1 MSANKGK
8 RQRRGAVLIGLL
20 ISFLSLGYAL
30 WVIQWSELW
39 AALSQ
44 ANYLWLIPAF
54 MVIFAVSWVRA
65 FRWRLLMHPTNN
77 VPLRRMYNFVN
88 IGYLYNNILPA
99 KAGEVIRAYLAGR
112 EVDGGI
118 GKAFSTLLIERLLDV
133 LCAVV
138 IMLLLLPFTPLPG
151 WIRLGGIV
159 FGGVAVVAALALMV
173 LSRYGEHGVTWVWRW
188 VGRIPLVGSPKVE
201 QLVLNLVHGFGVL
214 ANWRVMPGVL
224 LGSAL
229 IWGGYALL
237 NYCVLLAF
245 AGMQRSF
252 VATTTALVASA
263 FGMVLPSS
271 PGALGV
277 FEAAVIEALA
287 VFGYTR
293 SMAGVYALLLHLYTN
308 LVLILLG
315 LASLAFEGVRFAQLR
330 EQAVPT
336 TEASGGAVDQHPPL
350 PGV

>member
-1 MSANKGK
+1 MSAKQRA

-20 ISFLSLGYAL
+20 ISLLSLGYAL
-30 WVIQWSELW
+30 WVIQWSELL

-54 MVIFAVSWVRA
+54 LVIFAVSWVRA
-65 FRWRLLMHPTNN
+65 FRWRLLMYPADT

-112 EVDGGI
+112 EIDGGI

-138 IMLLLLPFTPLPG
+138 IMLVLLPVAPLPG
-151 WIRLGGIV
+151 WIKLGGLV
-159 FGGVAVVAALALMV
+159 FGGVAIVAALALLI
-173 LSRYGEHGVTWVWRW
+173 LSRYGERGVTWLWRW
-188 VGRIPLVGSPKVE
+188 VGRIPLVGNEKVE
-201 QLVLNLVHGFGVL
+201 RLVLNLVHGFGVL

-237 NYCVLLAF
+237 NYLILLAF
-245 AGMQRSF
+245 ADMDRSF
-252 VATTTALVASA
+252 VATTTGLVASA

-293 SMAGVYALLLHLYTN
+293 SMASVYALLLHLYTN

-330 EQAVPT
+330 EQVAPT
-336 TEASGGAVDQHPPL
+336 ASLAAEPDDQHTPASGV
-350 PGV
+350 